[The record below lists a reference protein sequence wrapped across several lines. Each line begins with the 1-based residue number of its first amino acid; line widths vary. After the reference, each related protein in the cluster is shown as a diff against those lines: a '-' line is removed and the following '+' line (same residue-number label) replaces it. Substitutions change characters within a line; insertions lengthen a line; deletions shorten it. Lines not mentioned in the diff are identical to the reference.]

1 MASASYVAS
10 ALTLCGNARA
20 VPSDACTAL
29 RCAFQ
34 ASVFAMPSLS
44 FHFPEARSSLLKIFK
59 ANSTKFL
66 AHCCLA
72 RALRHEPYVRLG
84 LPAIV
89 VVVIADGM
97 APADVGD
104 AAERVAR
111 GNTYEVLN
119 LAGKR
124 RTGSRPILVDSDVE
138 SYLRKSRLLVIVSS
152 IDATPEAFIAAAD
165 SIVTMEGPTRR
176 HVEAACRLTLGQA
189 PDSTTLDLLMQAPAS
204 MIGAA
209 IRRGRSLRQ
218 ALDRLERL
226 KAAQSKPDTSGG
238 DDTVPLLN
246 DMHGLGEA
254 GIWGQDLAVDLKAW
268 ADGTLPWSDVDRGVL
283 LHGVPGTGK
292 TTYARALA
300 KTCGVPLILGSIARW
315 QAKGHLGD
323 LLKAMRS
330 AFDEAKTK
338 APSILFLDEIDA
350 VGDRERFQGDYTQY
364 STEVV
369 AALLE
374 CIDGVESREGV
385 IVIGA
390 CNHPGRLDKA
400 LTRSGRLDRSIEIP
414 LPDAEAREGILRW
427 HLRGALQDV
436 SLSEAIDRTNGA
448 SGADLERLAREG
460 RRRARQERREM
471 VIEDVL
477 ASLPEMVD
485 IPEDSRWRAA
495 IHEAGHAAVITE
507 IGFDMVLL
515 AAIATRIE
523 RGKTS
528 IAGGVRATPITTY
541 DCTHETYLADI
552 AVLLGGIAAEEV
564 FLGCRSDGAGGG
576 PGTDLY
582 LATIKAALMEASL
595 GLGGRLT
602 YLSSRDEADLLAS
615 LRVNGDLRV
624 RVEAILA
631 KQLDVARRIIG
642 SQHEAVE
649 YLAEQLME
657 RPLSGDEVREILLR
671 QPRLRL
677 ITDNKTKTEKAS

>member
-1 MASASYVAS
+1 M
-10 ALTLCGNARA
+10 LN
-20 VPSDACTAL
+20 
-29 RCAFQ
+29 
-34 ASVFAMPSLS
+34 LS
-44 FHFPEARSSLLKIFK
+44 FRSSTARSSLLKIFK
-59 ANSTKFL
+59 ANATKFL

-72 RALRHEPYVRLG
+72 RALRNEPYVRLG

-104 AAERVAR
+104 AAERVSR
-111 GNTYEVLN
+111 ENTYEVLN

-124 RTGSRPILVDSDVE
+124 RTGSRPILADSDVE

-152 IDATPEAFIAAAD
+152 IDATPEAFVVAAD

-176 HVEAACRLTLGQA
+176 HVEASCRLTLGQT

-204 MIGAA
+204 IIGAA
-209 IRRGRSLRQ
+209 IRRGRSVRQ

-226 KAAQSKPDTSGG
+226 QAAQSKPNASGS
-238 DDTVPLLN
+238 DDTVPLL
-246 DMHGLGEA
+246 DEMHGLGEA
-254 GIWGQDLAVDLKAW
+254 GSWGQDLAVDLKAW

-323 LLKAMRS
+323 LLKAMRG
-330 AFDEAKTK
+330 AFDEAKSK

-350 VGDRERFQGDYTQY
+350 VGDREHFDGDYAQY

-374 CIDGVESREGV
+374 CIDGAESREGV

-390 CNHPGRLDKA
+390 CNHPGRIDKA
-400 LTRSGRLDRSIEIP
+400 LTRSGRLDRTIEIP
-414 LPDAEAREGILRW
+414 LPDASAREGILRW

-436 SLSEAIDRTNGA
+436 SLSEVIERTNDA
-448 SGADLERLAREG
+448 SGADLERLAREA
-460 RRRARQERREM
+460 RRRARQDRREM

-477 ASLPEMVD
+477 ASLPEVVD

-515 AAIATRIE
+515 ATIATRIE

-528 IAGGVRATPITTY
+528 IAGGVRASPITTY

-615 LRVNGDLRV
+615 LRVNGDLRM

-631 KQLDVARRIIG
+631 KQLDVARRIIEA
-642 SQHEAVE
+642 QHEAVE

-677 ITDNKTKTEKAS
+677 IAETATKIDEAS

>member
-1 MASASYVAS
+1 
-10 ALTLCGNARA
+10 
-20 VPSDACTAL
+20 
-29 RCAFQ
+29 
-34 ASVFAMPSLS
+34 MPSLS
-44 FHFPEARSSLLKIFK
+44 FHSSNARSSLLKIFK

-72 RALRHEPYVRLG
+72 RALRHEHYVRLG

-89 VVVIADGM
+89 VVVIADGV
-97 APADVGD
+97 ASADVGD
-104 AAERVAR
+104 AAERVSR

-124 RTGSRPILVDSDVE
+124 RTGSRPILGEADVI
-138 SYLRKSRLLVIVSS
+138 SVLRKSHLLVIISS
-152 IDATPEAFIAAAD
+152 IESTPEALISAAD
-165 SIVTMEGPTRR
+165 SVVVMEGPTRR
-176 HVEAACRLTLGQA
+176 HVEASCRLTLGQA
-189 PDSTTLDLLMQAPAS
+189 PDSASLDLLMQAPAS

-209 IRRGRSLRQ
+209 IRRGRSVRQ

-226 KAAQSKPDTSGG
+226 KAAQSKADPSGG
-238 DDTVPLLN
+238 NDTVPLLN

-254 GIWGQDLAVDLKAW
+254 GNWGQDLAVDLKAW
-268 ADGTLPWSDVDRGVL
+268 ADGTLPWSDVDRGIL

-292 TTYARALA
+292 TTYARSLA
-300 KTCGVPLILGSIARW
+300 KTCGVPLVLGSIARW

-323 LLKAMRS
+323 MLKAMRA
-330 AFDEAKTK
+330 AFDEAKSK

-350 VGDRERFQGDYTQY
+350 VGDRERFQGDYAQY

-374 CIDGVESREGV
+374 CIDGADSREGV

-390 CNHPGRLDKA
+390 CNHPGRIDKA
-400 LTRSGRLDRSIEIP
+400 LTRSGRLDRTIEIP
-414 LPDAEAREGILRW
+414 LPNASAREGILRW
-427 HLRGALQDV
+427 HLRGALKEVD
-436 SLSEAIDRTNGA
+436 LSEAAERTNGA
-448 SGADLERLAREG
+448 SGADLERLVREA

-477 ASLPEMVD
+477 ASLPEMID

-507 IGFDMVLL
+507 FGFDMVLM
-515 AAIATRIE
+515 AAIATQIG

-528 IAGGVRATPITTY
+528 IAGGVRAMPITTY

-582 LATIKAALMEASL
+582 LATIKATLMEASV

-602 YLSSRDEADLLAS
+602 YLSSRDEVDLLAS
-615 LRVNGDLRV
+615 LRTNGNLRM

-657 RPLSGDEVREILLR
+657 RPLSGGEVREILLR

-677 ITDNKTKTEKAS
+677 VTETKTKIEDAS